1 MPFEKEG
8 MVSHRCA
15 GEAPHTSTHQ
25 QTSGAVVS
33 VILQVAA
40 QTLPSEPEF
49 PHSSGAT
56 YTCSHQPAVFIQQM
70 PIIPQ
75 VRSWGFSSLK
85 NFKTIVVAHHFGGPS

>member
-1 MPFEKEG
+1 M
-8 MVSHRCA
+8 R
-15 GEAPHTSTHQ
+15 EAPHTSTHQ

-70 PIIPQ
+70 PSTGLDPGDLVPIEE
-75 VRSWGFSSLK
+75 F
-85 NFKTIVVAHHFGGPS
+85 